1 MPTNESYQYALD
13 GHEWELDAM
22 TDSVRYI
29 RVRMVENWDLS
40 KRNLAGMSELN
51 LYGSILMSH
60 EELAAKEAQAA
71 SAPRKR
77 K

>member
-1 MPTNESYQYALD
+1 MPTNESYQYAID
-13 GHEWELDAM
+13 GHEWELEAM

-40 KRNLAGMSELN
+40 KRNIAGMSELN
-51 LYGSILMSH
+51 LYGSVLVSH
-60 EELAAKEAQAA
+60 EELAARENQA
-71 SAPRKR
+71 SAPRRR

>member
-1 MPTNESYQYALD
+1 MPTNESYQYAID

-40 KRNLAGMSELN
+40 KRNIAGMSELN
-51 LYGSILMSH
+51 LYGSILVSH
-60 EELAAKEAQAA
+60 EQLAAKEGQGAK
-71 SAPRKR
+71 SARRK
-77 K
+77 

>member
-1 MPTNESYQYALD
+1 
-13 GHEWELDAM
+13 M

-40 KRNLAGMSELN
+40 KRNIAGMSELN
-51 LYGSILMSH
+51 LYGSILVSH
-60 EELAAKEAQAA
+60 EELAAKEGQT
-71 SAPRKR
+71 SNAPRKR

>member
-1 MPTNESYQYALD
+1 MPTNESYQYAID

-40 KRNLAGMSELN
+40 KRNIAGMSELN
-51 LYGSILMSH
+51 LYGSILVPH
-60 EELAAKEAQAA
+60 DELAAREASEAKK
-71 SAPRKR
+71 PRR
-77 K
+77 R

>member
-1 MPTNESYQYALD
+1 
-13 GHEWELDAM
+13 M